1 MRIWWSSADIGY
13 LTVTDDKILV
23 QLTSFQEGSTAEDKD
38 AYVNGLKQTIH
49 QMRGRKVTDF
59 HTVASE
65 IAAYRTKFLGD
76 SSRVLIL

>member
-1 MRIWWSSADIGY
+1 MVAD
-13 LTVTDDKILV
+13 DRILV
-23 QLTSFQEGSTAEDKD
+23 QLTSFHEGGTSEEKE

-49 QMRGRKVTDF
+49 EMRGRKVTDF

-76 SSRVLIL
+76 SSRVLTI